1 MRSLDVMAEVA
12 FSGKAPEE
20 LHQIIQEESA
30 AIEHNRSELVIL
42 KKDVIENFNK
52 KIAKRLEQEKEILIE
67 ENELLKNT
75 YSKAID
81 SIKDEVIQESDKYRI
96 SLLDV
101 LFKQTQNLDEEYDEF
116 QEQIKNE

>member
-1 MRSLDVMAEVA
+1 
-12 FSGKAPEE
+12 
-20 LHQIIQEESA
+20 
-30 AIEHNRSELVIL
+30 
-42 KKDVIENFNK
+42 NK
-52 KIAKRLEQEKEILIE
+52 KIAKRIEQEKEILIE